1 MHDMYWVQ
9 EWARVRQKEIVRYSK
24 SFIIHQ
30 VYTTILSEEEIIT
43 AFEEIWNLYFE
54 IYGEITLSP
63 EVFGMP
69 LHKIGDFNS
78 FTRQARESRSAPY
91 RPFALLYY
99 LFLSGEFQTNDFIVD
114 IKILN
119 ENNNIKNQRNIF
131 KAFENYG
138 FRFEGLKN
146 SKISKQ
152 DITIE
157 YPDNKNV
164 IIVLKYMAEKANTT
178 DKLNDFLSCH
188 YKLLQ
193 DDFDTANYGD
203 GADIVSDKMHT
214 DDEKK
219 IIRRM
224 DSLLSE
230 DGYFA
235 KEKSWNEGLGYAY
248 YDKESTML
256 RNGPYHYWLLS
267 WKTEL
272 ILYLRI
278 RNASRCMEYL
288 DGCPESIKDI
298 FRKSDEGCDNR
309 KIGTCKFGQ
318 EYSFEDKMHWKCGCC
333 NAPFYFKP
341 LEEDI
346 PHYIKLLEIG
356 LKK

>member
-9 EWARVRQKEIVRYSK
+9 EWGRVRQKEIVRYPK

-30 VYTTILSEEEIIT
+30 AYTTMLSKEDLIV

-54 IYGEITLSP
+54 VYGEITQSP
-63 EVFGMP
+63 EEFGMP
-69 LHKIGDFNS
+69 LHKIEDFNA

-91 RPFALLYY
+91 RPFNLLYH
-99 LFLSGEFQTNDFIVD
+99 LFLSGEFINSDFIVD
-114 IKILN
+114 IKTFR
-119 ENNNIKNQRNIF
+119 EKKTIKNQQYIF

-138 FRFEGLKN
+138 FTFEGLK
-146 SKISKQ
+146 SEKISKQ
-152 DITIE
+152 DIRIE

-164 IIVLKYMAEKANTT
+164 IIVLKIMAEKANAT

-188 YKLLQ
+188 YKLFQ
-193 DDFDTANYGD
+193 DDINTANYGD
-203 GADIVSDKMHT
+203 GADIVADKMHT
-214 DDEKK
+214 DDEKN
-219 IIRRM
+219 IIFKV
-224 DSLLSE
+224 DSLLSKK
-230 DGYFA
+230 GYFS

-248 YDKESTML
+248 YDKENTML

-278 RNASRCMEYL
+278 RNASRCLDYL
-288 DGCPESIKDI
+288 KRCPESIKDI
-298 FRKSDEGCDNR
+298 FRKSDEGCDSR
-309 KIGTCKFGQ
+309 KLGTCKFGQ
-318 EYSFEDKMHWKCGCC
+318 EYNFEDKMHWKCGCC
-333 NAPFYFKP
+333 NASFYFKP
-341 LEEDI
+341 VEEDI